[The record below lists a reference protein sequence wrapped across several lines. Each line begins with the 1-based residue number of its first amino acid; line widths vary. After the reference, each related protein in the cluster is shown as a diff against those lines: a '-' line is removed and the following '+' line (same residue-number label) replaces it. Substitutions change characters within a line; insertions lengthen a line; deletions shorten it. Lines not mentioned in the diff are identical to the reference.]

1 MYFQLTELRSENE
14 DLKTQV
20 EQLLNQQ
27 AWFANQITLLQNNE
41 SNRID
46 SFLWHQ
52 QWLEEQ
58 LSICQQHY
66 GESYNNW
73 IYCCQQLVEARDQ
86 LAGFAG
92 FQPVVSLSS
101 AANPEWSL
109 MLEEDLQGLK
119 LQTKLLLEKL
129 AQESHEKAALAAS
142 AAKEASFKIIS
153 ASKEAVD
160 AERELAEKA
169 TSKWKVSVAAEA
181 KLQIKC
187 QAQHAEI
194 EALKKKL
201 AAAKA
206 QFCLKETQFQQ
217 RETQFQQKIAG
228 LAKDSQEKIQVLEE
242 QVATQKDLIRQL
254 QTNVVTMTE
263 KLADANNY
271 VRTAKNEVHLATDL
285 SNGLSDKCLKLQRD
299 HQEETAGL
307 SKQLEVL
314 KEQLEYQKQNN
325 LKLIK
330 RAVDQQ
336 KTIKKLSKQVTVQ
349 FNVDKETTEQV
360 ISESYQDLQ
369 KFIQEKQTQ
378 LDQTLALVAYA
389 LVHMKFV
396 LEMYCER
403 QSEQSAGE
411 SSGSS
416 VKEFFAQLISHVE
429 RVFLVIPV
437 HVMLKNVDRLSDLAS
452 SHGISIK
459 VLHFLQYQF
468 PKSAED
474 AIASRQR
481 AVLDNFPELSS
492 FFLQGQDMQGSTVTM
507 SARGFMMLM
516 GMSK

>member
-1 MYFQLTELRSENE
+1 MYFQITELRSENE

-27 AWFANQITLLQNNE
+27 AWFANQITFLQKNE

-46 SFLWHQ
+46 TFLWHQ
-52 QWLEEQ
+52 HWLEEQ
-58 LSICQQHY
+58 LTLCQQHY
-66 GESYNNW
+66 GEAYNNW
-73 IYCCQQLVEARDQ
+73 LLCCNELVEARDQ
-86 LAGFAG
+86 LLLHRDCKAS
-92 FQPVVSLSS
+92 V
-101 AANPEWSL
+101 NPEWHL
-109 MLEEDLQGLK
+109 MLSEDLQSSK
-119 LQTKLLLEKL
+119 LQFEERLCQESQMVTSTKESCTKLISATKE
-129 AQESHEKAALAAS
+129 ALAVEKEVS
-142 AAKEASFKIIS
+142 AK
-153 ASKEAVD
+153 V
-160 AERELAEKA
+160 
-169 TSKWKVSVAAEA
+169 TYKWKASVAAEST
-181 KLQIKC
+181 LQVKC
-187 QAQHAEI
+187 QSQQAEI
-194 EALKKKL
+194 ESLKKKL
-201 AAAKA
+201 VAAKA
-206 QFCLKETQFQQ
+206 QFQE
-217 RETQFQQKIAG
+217 RETRFQQKNASLKVIA
-228 LAKDSQEKIQVLEE
+228 DEKVQVLEE

-271 VRTAKNEVHLATDL
+271 VKTAKNEVHLATDL
-285 SNGLSDKCLKLQRD
+285 SNGLSDKCLKLQLD

-307 SKQLEVL
+307 SKQLQVL
-314 KEQLEYQKQNN
+314 QEQLEYQKQNN

-330 RAVDQQ
+330 RAVEQQ
-336 KTIKKLSKQVTVQ
+336 KTIKKLSKKMTVQ

-389 LVHMKFV
+389 LVHLKFV

-411 SSGSS
+411 GSS
-416 VKEFFAQLISHVE
+416 SNAKEFFAQLINHVE
-429 RVFLVIPV
+429 RVFLIIPIPV
-437 HVMLKNVDRLSDLAS
+437 LLKNVDRLSDLAS

-492 FFLQGQDMQGSTVTM
+492 FFLQGHDMQGSTVTM

>member
-1 MYFQLTELRSENE
+1 MYFQITELRSENE

-27 AWFANQITLLQNNE
+27 AWFANQITFLQKNE

-46 SFLWHQ
+46 TFLWHQ
-52 QWLEEQ
+52 HWLEEQ
-58 LSICQQHY
+58 LTLCQKHY
-66 GESYNNW
+66 GEAYNNW
-73 IYCCQQLVEARDQ
+73 LHCCNELVATRDQ
-86 LAGFAG
+86 LDYIKSQGT
-92 FQPVVSLSS
+92 VVYQE
-101 AANPEWSL
+101 NPEWSL
-109 MLEEDLQGLK
+109 MLEEDFQGVK
-119 LQTKLLLEKL
+119 LQTKLLLEKVV
-129 AQESHEKAALAAS
+129 QESQLKVALAAS
-142 AAKEASFKIIS
+142 AAKEASSKIIS
-153 ASKEAVD
+153 ASKEAVA
-160 AERELAEKA
+160 AEKDQAEKA
-169 TSKWKVSVAAEA
+169 NAKWKIVQA
-181 KLQIKC
+181 KC
-187 QAQHAEI
+187 QTQQVEI
-194 EALKKKL
+194 ESLKKKL
-201 AAAKA
+201 AVAKSQA
-206 QFCLKETQFQQ
+206 
-217 RETQFQQKIAG
+217 QQKEQEH
-228 LAKDSQEKIQVLEE
+228 QEKIKVLEE
-242 QVATQKDLIRQL
+242 QLATQREQLATQREQVSTQKDLIRQL

-314 KEQLEYQKQNN
+314 QEQLEYQKQNN

-389 LVHMKFV
+389 LVHLKFV

-411 SSGSS
+411 GSS
-416 VKEFFAQLISHVE
+416 SNAKEFFAQLINHVE
-429 RVFLVIPV
+429 RIFLVIPV
-437 HVMLKNVDRLSDLAS
+437 HIMLKNVDRLSELAL

-481 AVLDNFPELSS
+481 AVLDNFPELGS

-516 GMSK
+516 GLSK